1 MNTNPINLTLRFLL
15 EVIMLITLGYWGWH
29 LSGDWTRYITAA
41 GLPII
46 AAVLWGVFRI
56 PDDPKPA
63 PVAVPGIVR
72 LLLEWG
78 LFGWAAW
85 AMYDLGNTKFALIM
99 TVVVVLHYAVSY
111 DRTWVMLRN
120 KPYNG
125 FINKNQAA

>member
-1 MNTNPINLTLRFLL
+1 MNTNPVNLTVRFLL
-15 EVIMLITLGYWGWH
+15 EIVMLTVLGCWGWH
-29 LSGDWTRYITAA
+29 LSGNWIKYIAVT

-99 TVVVVLHYAVSY
+99 ALVVILHYAISY
-111 DRTWVMLRN
+111 DRTWAMLRN

-125 FINKNQAA
+125 FIKKEAD

>member
-1 MNTNPINLTLRFLL
+1 MNTNPVNLTVRFLL
-15 EVIMLITLGYWGWH
+15 EIVMLIVLGYWGWH
-29 LSGDWTRYITAA
+29 LSGDWVKYMAAA

-56 PDDPKPA
+56 PNDPKPA
-63 PVAVPGIVR
+63 PIAVPGIVR

-99 TVVVVLHYAVSY
+99 ALVVILHYAISY
-111 DRTWVMLRN
+111 DRTWAMLRN
-120 KPYNG
+120 KPYKG
-125 FINKNQAA
+125 FVKKEAA